1 MRGNRLPLVKN
12 ELIPGSIPA
21 CAGEPFGQE
30 PIPPGF
36 EVYPR
41 VCGGTTGIRP
51 ALNVLT
57 GLSPRVRGNLP
68 DELAGVELGDGSIPA
83 CAGEPDMFGRFHA
96 VLTVYPRVCGGTCPN
111 ALTGRSPYGLSP
123 RVRGNLPRRVSQ
135 LRRQRSIP
143 ACAGE
148 PSLWRKDGVAV
159 KVYPRV
165 CGGTKADVNKRLQS
179 RVYPRV
185 CGGTLRSRYG
195 KWVEYGLSPR
205 VRGNRELNH
214 RFQVLPRSIP
224 ACAGEPSRKRGSTCC
239 VRVYP
244 RVCGGTV
251 FKASTYPAGVGLSPR
266 VRGNRRLL
274 TDTLHPLGSIPAC
287 AGEPGRHETYQQSET
302 VYPRVCGGTIMP
314 SRPLPLWGG
323 LSPRVR
329 GNRFIHAAQRSAAG
343 SIPAC
348 AGEPFVCT
356 SSHVRTR
363 VYPRVCGG
371 TIARWRFLAWL
382 RGLSPRVRGNPDCVG
397 DHYLLWGGL
406 SPRVR
411 GNPGTVVDCR
421 GDGRSI
427 PACAGEPHRNLPR
440 LPALTVY
447 PRVCGGTGEIDFERM
462 AQMGLSPR
470 VRGNRT

>member
-1 MRGNRLPLVKN
+1 MSTR
-12 ELIPGSIPA
+12 
-21 CAGEPFGQE
+21 
-30 PIPPGF
+30 
-36 EVYPR
+36 
-41 VCGGTTGIRP
+41 
-51 ALNVLT
+51 
-57 GLSPRVRGNLP
+57 
-68 DELAGVELGDGSIPA
+68 
-83 CAGEPDMFGRFHA
+83 
-96 VLTVYPRVCGGTCPN
+96 
-111 ALTGRSPYGLSP
+111 
-123 RVRGNLPRRVSQ
+123 
-135 LRRQRSIP
+135 
-143 ACAGE
+143 
-148 PSLWRKDGVAV
+148 
-159 KVYPRV
+159 
-165 CGGTKADVNKRLQS
+165 RLQS

-382 RGLSPRVRGNPDCVG
+382 RGLSPRVRGNP
-397 DHYLLWGGL
+397 
-406 SPRVR
+406 
-411 GNPGTVVDCR
+411 GTVVDCR

-447 PRVCGGTGEIDFERM
+447 PRVCGGTAREGTGTGTAR
-462 AQMGLSPR
+462 GLSPR
-470 VRGNRT
+470 VRGNQRRLAYDVVLVGSIPACAGEPQQQPQYQRQPEVYPRVCGGTYSHVSPVIA